1 MKVKGIII
9 LIFSLIVT
17 YFLGRTTDLAPT
29 ANYADKSEYLP
40 IFTANL
46 YADLLIVFIT
56 FANLI
61 YKSTTLTQ
69 WYQKYRLSAMTADI
83 LIGVLYILAARY
95 AVHHFNLTKT
105 KSDLLRFALLAV
117 FIQIVLDF
125 VFYLGFTAIPKGQNN
140 MLDHFKL
147 YAKEVGYDALLG
159 DSILIVFGVVVS
171 AFLKQKSL
179 DFNIV
184 TMLIG
189 LYLVPYFIYKK

>member
-1 MKVKGIII
+1 
-9 LIFSLIVT
+9 
-17 YFLGRTTDLAPT
+17 
-29 ANYADKSEYLP
+29 
-40 IFTANL
+40 
-46 YADLLIVFIT
+46 
-56 FANLI
+56 
-61 YKSTTLTQ
+61 
-69 WYQKYRLSAMTADI
+69 MTADI

-105 KSDLLRFALLAV
+105 KTDLFRFTLLAV

-179 DFNIV
+179 DFNMV
-184 TMLIG
+184 TMLVG